1 MDYCTWLF
9 CVTSEVEKKNH
20 QMRGCWVKQS
30 HWGVDMLWCCIRKY
44 TRNEW
49 ALSLL
54 LESNGQTNTDP
65 RAATHTVVWQLCVIV
80 CICGFGIK
88 QKMRRRWLN
97 ELIILNIW
105 SQVLCKEYKHSGQ
118 PGLCSSLCLYWVF
131 STPSLYFTF
140 LFFFFLFLLVFFF
153 NKAGLPLRVIVNVLW
168 T

>member
-1 MDYCTWLF
+1 
-9 CVTSEVEKKNH
+9 
-20 QMRGCWVKQS
+20 MRGCWVKQS
-30 HWGVDMLWCCIRKY
+30 HRGADMLWFCIRKY

-65 RAATHTVVWQLCVIV
+65 RAATYTVVWQLCGIV
-80 CICGFGIK
+80 CVSGFGIK

-118 PGLCSSLCLYWVF
+118 PCLCSSLCLYWVF
-131 STPSLYFTF
+131 QHPQFVFYFSEV
-140 LFFFFLFLLVFFF
+140 FFCFVLFF